1 MISYSRK
8 IVDLQ
13 ISQGTYLWFKVQ
25 SCLMKIDEC
34 KLTNA
39 SPNKRFIIGTFE
51 EKAQDGNAI
60 SF

>member
-1 MISYSRK
+1 
-8 IVDLQ
+8 
-13 ISQGTYLWFKVQ
+13 
-25 SCLMKIDEC
+25 MKIDEY

-60 SF
+60 SFYKSLDFEGCI